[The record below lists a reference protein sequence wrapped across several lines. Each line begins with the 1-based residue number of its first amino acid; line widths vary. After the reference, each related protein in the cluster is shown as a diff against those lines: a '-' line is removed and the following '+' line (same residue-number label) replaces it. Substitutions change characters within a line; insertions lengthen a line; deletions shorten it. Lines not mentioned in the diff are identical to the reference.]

1 MSLRRQR
8 KAARLTQ
15 AELAK
20 RAKVTQGTISKIES
34 GELLRPSFD
43 ILNKLAVVLQ
53 RCGRRVTEA
62 QLQPR
67 RQPLLIK
74 GARSERRGGTRR
86 VA

>member
-1 MSLRRQR
+1 MRLRKER

-15 AELAK
+15 AELSK
-20 RAKVTQGTISKIES
+20 RSKVPQGTISKMERGDI
-34 GELLRPSFD
+34 LRPTFD
-43 ILNKLAVVLQ
+43 TLNRLAVVLQ

-74 GARSERRGGTRR
+74 GARSERRGKRP
-86 VA
+86 AA